1 MAPQGLSITALEM
14 DQSKNAGMKTTA
26 CLMSLAMFTGAL
38 SSCLGQGAN
47 APAAVSGVRTD
58 FEGVYSG
65 LIYPADGVV
74 PARSGY
80 FKVKVSK
87 GGRLSGRMTVGKRNT
102 RLEGHFD
109 QQGVANFVAYNKT
122 KEECEAE
129 GSYTTPDGV
138 SHHVDCDRKLTW
150 ILHLELSDDGEEIRG
165 AAMRPRGTRWTTDLY
180 GHRAGLDGQS
190 NPASPAGNY
199 TILLPGSAAPQASP
213 AGHGYATAT
222 VDARGNVRLTGVLAD
237 GTKISQGAVIS
248 RNGVW
253 PLFVPTHGGDG
264 ALIGWVTF
272 EERPEGDLAGLL
284 QWIKPRRA
292 GHTYYPEGFSVEMVA
307 TGSRYAPPASG
318 LSPWDWTNGTVA
330 LRGGNLSEPIMGDVE
345 FGAGNQFAL
354 VAGALAQFKLKVK
367 PASGT
372 FNGSFLHPD
381 TGRTSTC
388 RGVVLQKQNI
398 GAGFF
403 LSSSQS
409 GNVLVEP

>member
-1 MAPQGLSITALEM
+1 
-14 DQSKNAGMKTTA
+14 
-26 CLMSLAMFTGAL
+26 
-38 SSCLGQGAN
+38 
-47 APAAVSGVRTD
+47 
-58 FEGVYSG
+58 
-65 LIYPADGVV
+65 
-74 PARSGY
+74 
-80 FKVKVSK
+80 
-87 GGRLSGRMTVGKRNT
+87 
-102 RLEGHFD
+102 LEGHFNE
-109 QQGVANFVAYNKT
+109 QGVANFVAYNKT
-122 KEECEAE
+122 KEECEHD
-129 GSYTTPDGV
+129 GWYTTPDGV
-138 SHHVDCDRKLTW
+138 SHYADCDRKLTW

-165 AAMRPRGTRWTTDLY
+165 AAMRPRGTRWTTDLHGY
-180 GHRAGLDGQS
+180 RAGLDGQS
-190 NPASPAGNY
+190 NPASPAGKY

-253 PLFVPTHGGDG
+253 PLFVPTHDGDG

-272 EERPEGDLAGLL
+272 QERPEGDLAGLL

-292 GHTYYPEGFSVEMVA
+292 GHTYYPEGFSVETVVM
-307 TGSRYAPPASG
+307 GSRYVPPASG
-318 LSPWDWTNGTVA
+318 LSPWNWTNGTVA
-330 LRGGNLSEPIMGDVE
+330 LGGGNLSEPIIGDVE
-345 FGAGNQFAL
+345 FGGGNQLTL

-388 RGVVLQKQNI
+388 RGVVLQKQNV

-409 GNVLVEP
+409 GNVLVQP